1 MTSANQ
7 AGFTLLE
14 AMVAIIVLSM
24 SLFAAYSWIDVSVQS
39 LVRSEQIFAQEMLV
53 NEFSERL
60 GLVELEDVQGG
71 DMQIGEYNLV
81 WSAEPLET
89 GPGVTITGFEGLYAH
104 TLYNVKVGVQ
114 QRGQLVAKH
123 RTRFVATK
131 QVRQP
136 EFEF

>member
-1 MTSANQ
+1 M
-7 AGFTLLE
+7 
-14 AMVAIIVLSM
+14 
-24 SLFAAYSWIDVSVQS
+24 
-39 LVRSEQIFAQEMLV
+39 RSEQIFAQEMLV

-104 TLYNVKVGVQ
+104 TLYNVKLGVQ